1 MWSALYLTR
10 YGHMTPTLER
20 FSHARTT
27 NFAPLLF
34 CLATLLTG
42 CGGGTGGGG
51 GGGGNQ
57 PPVATAA
64 CSFTPVATAFADRL
78 DASDPDNDALTY
90 TIVQQGALGRAE
102 TDVAGNYRYTPNP
115 GARGQDSFV
124 FRVTDSA
131 GNQATGTINMI
142 VGYTRIMPLGDSI
155 TAGVTVGGGC
165 TDADSD
171 PNCPPEGQRI
181 GYRKKLYDDLTRS
194 GYYVQLVGNLFN
206 GSEAGLDPPND
217 RHEGHGAY
225 STAQINSEVSG
236 WLTSAEPHVI
246 LLHAGTN
253 DANNAANSGTASPN
267 GGFVADATNSILARI
282 YQYRPQAIV
291 FVAKIAGSPNS
302 AVDTHIASFNADVE
316 ARINDNWRDQLQAQQ
331 LFMVD
336 MYTALGNRTT
346 AAGGDFADNLHPND
360 TGYQKM
366 ANAWLTRLTA
376 GNLLPRCP

>member
-1 MWSALYLTR
+1 
-10 YGHMTPTLER
+10 MTPTLER

-34 CLATLLTG
+34 CLAALLTG

-90 TIVQQGALGRAE
+90 TIVQQGALGLAE

-131 GNQATGTINMI
+131 GNQATGTVNMI

-155 TAGVTVGGGC
+155 TQGVTIGDECNGTSG
-165 TDADSD
+165 DPDD
-171 PNCPPEGQRI
+171 PNCPPVGKRVA
-181 GYRKKLYDDLTRS
+181 YRKRLYDDLTGA
-194 GYYVQLVGNLFN
+194 GYHVQLVGSLAN
-206 GSEAGLDPPND
+206 GSDAGLVAPND
-217 RHEGHGAY
+217 QHEGHGTY
-225 STAQINSEVSG
+225 STVRIRDELG
-236 WLTSAEPHVI
+236 PWLNAAAPDIV

-253 DANNAANSGTASPN
+253 DANNAN
-267 GGFVADATNSILARI
+267 GGSPDGAALADTKSSILQQI
-282 YQYRPQAIV
+282 YDANPQTTV
-291 FVAKIAGSPNS
+291 LVAKIIGSPDPTINN
-302 AVDTHIASFNADVE
+302 AVGAFNANVE
-316 ARINDNWRDQLQAQQ
+316 TRINAAWAAQVAAGR
-331 LFMVD
+331 LILVD
-336 MYTALGNRTT
+336 MYNALIARQV
-346 AAGGDFADNLHPND
+346 GGDFADNLHPND

-366 ANAWLTRLTA
+366 ANAWLARLTA

>member
-1 MWSALYLTR
+1 MDISPALKQFPYV
-10 YGHMTPTLER
+10 P
-20 FSHARTT
+20 RTAGPIT
-27 NFAPLLF
+27 IF
-34 CLATLLTG
+34 LAVALVG
-42 CGGGTGGGG
+42 CGGGGGSGG
-51 GGGGNQ
+51 PSGNQ

-64 CSFTPVATAFADRL
+64 CTFTPQDTPLTDRL
-78 DASDPDNDALTY
+78 IASDPNNDALTF
-90 TIVQQGALGRAE
+90 TIAQQGTLGRAE
-102 TDVAGNYRYTPNP
+102 TDVAGNYRYTPNT

-124 FRVTDSA
+124 FRVTDTA
-131 GNQATGTINMI
+131 GNQATASVKMI

-155 TAGVTVGGGC
+155 TQGVTVGAGC
-165 TDADSD
+165 GSGSPTPSLDT
-171 PNCPPEGQRI
+171 NCPPEAQRI
-181 GYRKKLYDDLTRS
+181 GYRKMLYDDLIS
-194 GYYVQLVGNLFN
+194 AGYKIQMVGNLKN
-206 GSEAGLDPPND
+206 GSGAGLASPND

-253 DANNAANSGTASPN
+253 DANNAANSDTASPN

-346 AAGGDFADNLHPND
+346 TAAGGDFADNLHPND